1 MSAIRQTVLRTAKI
15 LVLFVLALSALHS
28 AVVQAQQYTL
38 TVIPRLPGQT
48 ASFATGL
55 NDAGQVVGY
64 SGSVAWLWD
73 GNTLTNL
80 DPGQGFSFA
89 YGINDAGQVVGYAV
103 LTPGATSYHATVWNG
118 TTPTDLGTLVA
129 GGYGEGLAINASGQ
143 VAGWATIE
151 PDAYQK
157 ATVWNGTTPT
167 DLGALGT
174 ANYLLSQATAINA
187 AGRVVGWSQ
196 NPDTGNQ
203 NATVWNGTALTNLGT
218 AAQASIAYGI
228 NASGQ
233 VVGYSTANSVD
244 GAATLWNGS
253 TATDLGAL
261 PGATSSVAN
270 GINDAGQVVGNSVT
284 ATSGVEDATLWTGG
298 QVLDLNSLVF
308 RLPPYITLF
317 NAVAINN
324 KGQIVVNGG
333 NAQTTPPQV
342 YAYLLTPVAP
352 LTLTC
357 PRDTAQVGD
366 SYSSVLAAAGGISPY
381 TFSIIGSLPSG
392 LSLNTSTGAI
402 TGTPATPEPFN
413 FFTAQVTDSS
423 GSTAGTVTKN
433 CRIIVHPATPKLS
446 VTPTSLPFGTVRQFE
461 FQYKTVTLTNTGTV
475 PVSMSRTS
483 VSPDPGTDH
492 GIFTSVSW
500 CGRSLAP
507 EHSCTITIVLFAG
520 ELGSLSATLNIPNNA
535 VGSPQT
541 VPLSA
546 TSAPLIRGL

>member
-1 MSAIRQTVLRTAKI
+1 MGAIRQTVLRTAKI
-15 LVLFVLALSALHS
+15 LVLFVLALSGLYR
-28 AVVQAQQYTL
+28 AVAQAQQYTL

-55 NDAGQVVGY
+55 NDAGQVVGF

-80 DPGQGFSFA
+80 DPGQNFSFA
-89 YGINDAGQVVGYAV
+89 EGINDAGQVVGYAV
-103 LTPGATSYHATVWNG
+103 LTAGAACYHATVWNG

-129 GGYGEGLAINASGQ
+129 GGCSQGIAINASGQ
-143 VAGWATIE
+143 VAGWATTE
-151 PDAYQK
+151 MGSDQK
-157 ATVWNGTTPT
+157 GTLWNGTTPT

-174 ANYLLSQATAINA
+174 ASNVLSQATAINA
-187 AGRVVGWSQ
+187 AGLVVGWSQ

-218 AAQASIAYGI
+218 AAQGSVAYGI

-233 VVGYSTANSVD
+233 VVGYSTDNSAD

-253 TATDLGAL
+253 TETDLGVL
-261 PGATSSVAN
+261 PGGISSQAN
-270 GINDAGQVVGNSVT
+270 GINDAGQVVGYSINFT
-284 ATSGVEDATLWTGG
+284 LGTQDATLWTGG

-308 RLPPYITLF
+308 RLPSYITLF
-317 NAVAINN
+317 SAVAINN

-333 NAQTTPPQV
+333 NTQTTPPQV

-366 SYSSVLAAAGGISPY
+366 PYSSVLAAAGGISPY
-381 TFSIIGSLPSG
+381 TFSITGSLPSG

-433 CRIIVHPATPKLS
+433 CRIIVHPASPKLS
-446 VTPTSLPFGTVRQFE
+446 VTPTSLPFGTVRQFD
-461 FQYKTVTLTNTGTV
+461 FQYKNVTLTNIGTV
-475 PVSMSRTS
+475 PVSMSHVS
-483 VSPDPGTDH
+483 VSPAPGTDQ

-500 CGRSLAP
+500 CPRSLAAG
-507 EHSCTITIVLFAG
+507 HSCTITIVLFAT
-520 ELGSLSATLNIPNNA
+520 ELGSLSATLDIPNNG

-541 VPLSA
+541 VLLSA